1 MKVNFMELL
10 FQIIAM
16 LAVVIG
22 TCFSAIGVLGYF
34 RLPDVY
40 TRLHTVGMV
49 STFGVVLLLVTA
61 AIRTPVSWG
70 HALVLIL
77 FVLIAGPPTAHS
89 IASAAH
95 RIGLQRKEAVRDDLA
110 DEINKAEK

>member
-1 MKVNFMELL
+1 MDLF
-10 FQIIAM
+10 FQIVAI
-16 LAVVIG
+16 LAVAIG
-22 TCFSAIGVLGYF
+22 TCFSAVGVLGYF

-40 TRLHTVGMV
+40 TRLHSVGMV

-70 HALVLIL
+70 HALVLAL
-77 FVLIAGPPTAHS
+77 FLLIAGPPTAHA

-95 RIGLQRKEAVRDDLA
+95 RIGLKRKKALRDDLA
-110 DEINKAEK
+110 DQIDRTDNHASG